1 MVSPNHLDRTLDQSL
16 DRNRRSPVNRPHFS
30 DVHR

>member
-1 MVSPNHLDRTLDQSL
+1 MVRPDHLDRTLDQSL
-16 DRNRRSPVNRPHFS
+16 DRNRRLPVNRPRFS